1 MRERLNSIVDS
12 LMPVLATFAALGV
25 GAVMLLILKVNPV
38 TAYGALWE
46 GAFGSSNA
54 VAETLVKATP
64 LLLVGLGICIAF
76 RGDVINIGGE
86 GQMVVGAIL
95 ATLIGLNLEGLPG
108 WFVIILAMLG
118 GFVGGAFWG
127 GIPGVLKAYF
137 NVNEILS
144 TIMMN
149 AIAVQGMN
157 FLLRGPMIDPSQA
170 ELASKIPQTARLLE
184 AFRLPRLVPTRLHLG
199 AAIAVLLAILVYILL
214 WRTTLGYRIRAVGQ
228 SPPAARY
235 AGISVPRHVIL
246 ALLFSGAFAGL
257 AGAVQVFGV
266 NFRMITD
273 GSATGFTGSAG
284 FNGIVAALFGQLHP
298 IGTIPASVLFGAL
311 LVGANK
317 MQRVVQVPS
326 ALITSLNGLVV
337 VFVVSS
343 EIWRQRRQRR
353 RLRDAAARIEAEAE
367 LHDLQDPVAGG
378 GGRPMIEELLSTTVL
393 VGILASG
400 IRLATPYLYAAIGET
415 FGQRSGV
422 LNLGVEGQMLLGAFA
437 AFYLTFTTGNLLLG
451 VLAAMVVGGLMGL
464 AMAFVTVNLKAEQGI
479 SGIGFYLFGLGLSDL
494 LFQRLLGTVETVRG
508 FSRIHIP
515 FLSDIP
521 LLGEIFFNHNLL
533 VYLAFALVPIA
544 WFVLNKTTLGLKIR
558 AVGEH
563 PEAADSVGVS
573 VARVRYFTIILGGV
587 LSGVAG
593 ASLSIA
599 LLNVFQQN
607 MTSGLGFIAV
617 ALVYFGGWRPWGVLG
632 GALLF
637 SMVNSLQLWIQVLG
651 IPIPSD
657 IAVMM
662 PYVLTILALILA
674 VSRVRAPSALTKPFG
689 RDE

>member
-1 MRERLNSIVDS
+1 MRERLSSIIDS

-25 GAVMLLILKVNPV
+25 GAIMLLILKVNPV

-118 GFVGGAFWG
+118 GFVGGALWG

-199 AAIAVLLAILVYILL
+199 AAIAVILAILVYILL

-257 AGAVQVFGV
+257 AGAIQVFGV

-353 RLRDAAARIEAEAE
+353 RLRVAAARIEAEAE
-367 LHDLQDPVAGG
+367 
-378 GGRPMIEELLSTTVL
+378 IL
-393 VGILASG
+393 VQ
-400 IRLATPYLYAAIGET
+400 GE
-415 FGQRSGV
+415 
-422 LNLGVEGQMLLGAFA
+422 
-437 AFYLTFTTGNLLLG
+437 
-451 VLAAMVVGGLMGL
+451 
-464 AMAFVTVNLKAEQGI
+464 
-479 SGIGFYLFGLGLSDL
+479 
-494 LFQRLLGTVETVRG
+494 
-508 FSRIHIP
+508 
-515 FLSDIP
+515 
-521 LLGEIFFNHNLL
+521 
-533 VYLAFALVPIA
+533 
-544 WFVLNKTTLGLKIR
+544 
-558 AVGEH
+558 AVGEA
-563 PEAADSVGVS
+563 EVS
-573 VARVRYFTIILGGV
+573 
-587 LSGVAG
+587 
-593 ASLSIA
+593 
-599 LLNVFQQN
+599 
-607 MTSGLGFIAV
+607 
-617 ALVYFGGWRPWGVLG
+617 P
-632 GALLF
+632 
-637 SMVNSLQLWIQVLG
+637 
-651 IPIPSD
+651 
-657 IAVMM
+657 
-662 PYVLTILALILA
+662 
-674 VSRVRAPSALTKPFG
+674 
-689 RDE
+689 